1 MNDRRIASAR
11 RALQNASSA
20 LDLGH
25 PIVAE
30 QWAGSAAMIL
40 REANVSEAEQRQLI
54 APRDRSRTGDRVV
67 LALSVFVIVWMLADW
82 LGSVL

>member
-30 QWAGSAAMIL
+30 KWAGSAAMIL